1 MQQLSGL
8 DAVFLAAESGH
19 QVVHVGQLVVFDK
32 PDPDFAPY
40 PAELVPDLP
49 DLTDAV
55 VAEYELLA
63 ERTSES
69 SG

>member
-1 MQQLSGL
+1 M
-8 DAVFLAAESGH
+8 
-19 QVVHVGQLVVFDK
+19 FDK

-40 PAELVPDLP
+40 PAELVP